1 LDRSEVHQF
10 LRINDFGGEP
20 KTGPHY
26 LTIAHTSSAA
36 ARLQLFPFKPG
47 FLFVLGDLIP
57 AVYIRMQDRSKT
69 SSSLLHEE
77 DHKNDAVICLERSR
91 VISIPNTFLM

>member
-1 LDRSEVHQF
+1 MDRSEVHQF

-36 ARLQLFPFKPG
+36 ARPQLFPFKPG
-47 FLFVLGDLIP
+47 FLFVLGDLGLK
-57 AVYIRMQDRSKT
+57 SKAARARIAHAP
-69 SSSLLHEE
+69 SDSASPS
-77 DHKNDAVICLERSR
+77 DHHRIAYPPSR
-91 VISIPNTFLM
+91 RHACRRGRIGS

>member
-1 LDRSEVHQF
+1 MDRSEVHQF
-10 LRINDFGGEP
+10 LRINDFGVEP

-47 FLFVLGDLIP
+47 SLFVVKASSRDPTDTP
-57 AVYIRMQDRSKT
+57 AGVSTDTIVDYVT
-69 SSSLLHEE
+69 T
-77 DHKNDAVICLERSR
+77 KNWKA
-91 VISIPNTFLM
+91 

>member
-1 LDRSEVHQF
+1 MDRSEVHQF

-36 ARLQLFPFKPG
+36 ARLQLCKRIAQQIALAFGIDIEWQANLRILEVQEIRTVPYVP
-47 FLFVLGDLIP
+47 LSHPCVERLIGT
-57 AVYIRMQDRSKT
+57 IRREY
-69 SSSLLHEE
+69 L
-77 DHKNDAVICLERSR
+77 
-91 VISIPNTFLM
+91 